1 MEYHD
6 CISRNTSHNML
17 KDCASCNGFHRVGE
31 FNKQIVYAKQP
42 KWEDEDTT
50 SLLKWD
56 VDPFLQD
63 GAPSR

>member
-1 MEYHD
+1 M
-6 CISRNTSHNML
+6 IVSRETHATTCL
-17 KDCASCNGFHRVGE
+17 KIVPVAMVFTELGE